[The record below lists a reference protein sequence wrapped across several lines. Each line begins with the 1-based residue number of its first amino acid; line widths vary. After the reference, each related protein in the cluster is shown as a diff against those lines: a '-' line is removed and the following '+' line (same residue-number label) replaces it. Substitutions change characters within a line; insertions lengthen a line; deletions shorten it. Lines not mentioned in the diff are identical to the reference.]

1 MIKQEVRYSANGLC
15 AEKNTQQAVAFR
27 IQKRNNK
34 DRKFAFIV
42 HPECLSLFERVID
55 RQVSQGRHTLLY
67 VSGEGFVEIDRLFVM
82 EPPDFLTFICP
93 ASSNSQEKF
102 NLLVSKIDRWMS
114 DRFITTI
121 ISTQSARQDSMLASL
136 SKQDLAQ
143 KLRKISSQ
151 LVWVDDEID
160 LSAILSALRFQK

>member
-1 MIKQEVRYSANGLC
+1 MIRQGVRLSTNGFC
-15 AEKNTQQAVAFR
+15 AEKNTQQALAFR

-34 DRKFAFIV
+34 DRRFAFIV

-55 RQVSQGRHTLLY
+55 RHVSQGQHTLLY
-67 VSGEGFVEIDRLFVM
+67 VSGEGFVDVDRLFVM

-93 ASSNSQEKF
+93 VFSKSSEKF
-102 NLLVSKIDRWMS
+102 DLLVSKVDRWMS

-121 ISTQSARQDSMLASL
+121 ISTRSGSQHSSLAGS
-136 SKQDLAQ
+136 SKQDLPQ

>member
-1 MIKQEVRYSANGLC
+1 MTRRGVQIATNGFC
-15 AEKNTQQAVAFR
+15 AEKNTQQALAFR

-42 HPECLSLFERVID
+42 HPECVSLFERVID
-55 RQVSQGRHTLLY
+55 RNALQRKRTLLY
-67 VSGEGFVEIDRLFVM
+67 VSGEGFVDADRLFVM

-93 ASSNSQEKF
+93 VFSNSSGKF
-102 NLLVSKIDRWMS
+102 DLLVSKIDRWMS

-121 ISTQSARQDSMLASL
+121 ISTQPECQGSSFAGS
-136 SKQDLAQ
+136 SKHDLAQ

-160 LSAILSALRFQK
+160 LSAILGALRFNE